1 MVALPTQGSSAGSGL
16 LVSDSTHSPREC
28 VPRLRPIDGSDV
40 LNYSVAMRFSQQ
52 AVRTMK
58 DHRSEDVSR
67 NAQLLVRAGFVSRL
81 MAGVYSFLPL
91 GLRTLTRIE
100 DVVRSEMNRVG
111 GHEVLL
117 PALQPRDIWD
127 RTGRWD
133 TVDVL
138 FKLKGAGD
146 RDLCLG
152 PTHEEVVT
160 PLFAPFLQSYRSLP
174 TAVYQIQTKFRNEPR
189 PKSGLLRGREF
200 RMKDMYSFHA
210 DQADLDAFYERV
222 KDAYM
227 RVYEQCGLGQSTVIT
242 YASGGMFSKYSHEF
256 QTITSHGEDVVYRV
270 PGSDVAVNKELVG
283 DVSALE
289 GIVPDYRGG
298 RETEWEELKAIEV
311 GNIFKL
317 GTRFSDAFGARY
329 TDRDGRTLPVQMGCY
344 GLGPSRVMGT
354 IAEYLSD
361 DRGLYWPDAVAPYR
375 VHLALL
381 SQDAGDAERCSALYK
396 NLLQQGIEVLY
407 DDRTDAS
414 AGQKL
419 ADADLIGLPH
429 RIVVSK
435 KTLATDSVEWKKRR
449 SDEKI
454 IVRLPDV
461 IAKVA
466 ATSPH

>member
-1 MVALPTQGSSAGSGL
+1 
-16 LVSDSTHSPREC
+16 
-28 VPRLRPIDGSDV
+28 
-40 LNYSVAMRFSQQ
+40 
-52 AVRTMK
+52 MK
-58 DHRSEDVSR
+58 DHRTEDVSR

-91 GLRTLTRIE
+91 GLRTLTKIE
-100 DVVRSEMNRVG
+100 DVVRAEMNRVG
-111 GHEVLL
+111 GQEILL

-160 PLFAPFLQSYRSLP
+160 PLFATFLQSYRNLP

-200 RMKDMYSFHA
+200 RMKDMYSFHV
-210 DQADLDAFYERV
+210 DETDLDAFYERV

-227 RVYEQCGLGQSTVIT
+227 RVYEQCGLGKSTVLT

-256 QTITSHGEDVVYRV
+256 QTITPYGEDVVYRV
-270 PGSDVAVNKELVG
+270 PGSDIAVNKEIAG
-283 DVSALE
+283 DASALA
-289 GIVPDYRGG
+289 GIVPNVRPGS
-298 RETEWEELKAIEV
+298 EAEWEELKAIEV

-317 GTRFSDAFGARY
+317 GTRFSEAFGARY
-329 TDRDGRTLPVQMGCY
+329 ADNEGRMVPLQMGCY

-354 IAEYLSD
+354 IAECLSD
-361 DRGLYWPDAVAPYR
+361 ERGLSWPEAVAPYR
-375 VHLALL
+375 VHLVLL
-381 SQDAGDAERCSALYK
+381 SQASGDAERCSALY
-396 NLLQQGIEVLY
+396 NDLLQQGVEVLY
-407 DDRTDAS
+407 DDRPDAS

-429 RIVVSK
+429 RLVVSK
-435 KTLATDSVEWKKRR
+435 KTLSTDSVEWKRR
-449 SDEKI
+449 TSDDKVI
-454 IVRLPDV
+454 LPIMD
-461 IAKVA
+461 VA
-466 ATSPH
+466 AKLAAN